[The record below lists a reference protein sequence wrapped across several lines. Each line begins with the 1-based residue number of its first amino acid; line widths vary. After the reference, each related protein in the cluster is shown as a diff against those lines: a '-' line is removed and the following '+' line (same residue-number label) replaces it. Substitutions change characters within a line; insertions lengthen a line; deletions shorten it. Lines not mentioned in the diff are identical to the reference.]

1 MFTDQIPYSEQTL
14 YVKIAAILTAID
26 NPITDAPDGKQPEG
40 ILRAS
45 IVGTSFFSSAA
56 IKAGSI
62 AGSIADRAWPFPTAS
77 SEDSE
82 TENKPEVEPKKYIM
96 RIDSEIDILRKSVI
110 GEDGI
115 GEREVDRAISLAYKD
130 FESLLLTI
138 DPDADEDDHVR
149 SETES
154 RIYHASKLVR
164 RYLREADISDMLSA
178 TKKIFIFE
186 LYSLSLADGQITD
199 SEQVLIKKIAKL
211 LNIEEFIANDLQD
224 SAKELNRVLGETLA
238 IISE

>member
-26 NPITDAPDGKQPEG
+26 NPITDAPDGKQSEG
-40 ILRAS
+40 ILPAS
-45 IVGTSFFSSAA
+45 ILGTSFFSSAA
-56 IKAGSI
+56 AATKAGSI
-62 AGSIADRAWPFPTAS
+62 AGSLVWPFRTGS

-82 TENKPEVEPKKYIM
+82 TENEPEVESKKYVM
-96 RIDSEIDILRKSVI
+96 RIDSEIDILKKSVI

-115 GEREVDRAISLAYKD
+115 GEREVDQAISLAYKD

-154 RIYHASKLVR
+154 RIYHANKLVR
-164 RYLREADISDMLSA
+164 RYLREADISDMLPA

-211 LNIEEFIANDLQD
+211 LNIEEFIANDLQE
-224 SAKELNRVLGETLA
+224 SAKEVNRVLGETLA